1 MNLIEFSDIRK
12 AYTIGS
18 VTIDALAGVSFDIG
32 EHEFVA
38 IMGPSG
44 SGKSTLM
51 HILGCLDSPTSG
63 AYRLEDHDVSEL
75 RSNELAHIRNRDI
88 GFVFQA
94 YNLLPHLSAL
104 ENVLLPCT
112 YSAHA
117 TSGKDERAR
126 AHELME
132 RVGLQDR
139 MYNRPVEMSGGEQQR
154 VAIARALMM
163 NPPVILADEPT
174 GNLNSKGAREILD
187 IMKELHADGK
197 TIVYV
202 THDDSIGA
210 QAERVIRIQDGRVVA
225 DERN

>member
-12 AYTIGS
+12 VYTIGS
-18 VTIDALAGVSFDIG
+18 ITIDALAGVSFDIG

-51 HILGCLDSPTSG
+51 HILGCLDTPTSG
-63 AYRLEDHDVSEL
+63 AYRLKDHDVSEL
-75 RSNELAHIRNRDI
+75 RSDDLAHIRNRDI
-88 GFVFQA
+88 GFVFQS
-94 YNLLPHLSAL
+94 YNLLAQLSAL

-112 YSAHA
+112 YSTHVM
-117 TSGKDERAR
+117 SGRDERAR
-126 AHELME
+126 ARELLE
-132 RVGLQDR
+132 RIGLKDR
-139 MYNRPVEMSGGEQQR
+139 MNNRPVEMSGGEQQR

-163 NPPVILADEPT
+163 DPPVILADEPT
-174 GNLNSKGAREILD
+174 GNLNSKGAREIID

-210 QAERVIRIQDGRVVA
+210 QAERVIRLQDGRVVA